1 MVSTSVTQ
9 PGLAPDGDLP
19 LHEPQSGEVKT
30 PGVLAGRARLVAYSI
45 ADQAFAV
52 GGMFLANVAL
62 ARVRSKEEYGA
73 FALCYSVYT
82 FLAGLHNAII
92 LEPFTVFGSGRYHQK
107 FQSYARLMRRR
118 NAALCAGLSVVLL
131 FVWLMLRWIAPQ
143 FALPVF
149 LGMALTSGVLMTG
162 TFIRRAFYIERR
174 PDLAAGFSISFVI
187 ALGILLA
194 LAIRNHWLTGFTTF
208 TIAALGWSAAALVM
222 RKAVP
227 GRDAPQNFHKIETGY
242 WSEHWKYSR
251 WVLATAFVFQLMTQ
265 GYYWLVAGFLSVKD
279 LAGLRAMH
287 LLVTPVDQLFIAF
300 TLLILPMMAHRYAT
314 GQPGALISLWAKYS
328 LLFLAITAAF
338 ALAVRAVSLP
348 LLHFIYGGKFDELS
362 RLLALLVFVPLI
374 MGVGN
379 ATNAA
384 LKAIERP
391 SAVFYAYVASGLVT
405 FLAGTPLVIRY
416 GVRGAVYGML
426 LSAAAYTL
434 MLLASWLPFRFRTAG
449 QSRTKEVISC

>member
-9 PGLAPDGDLP
+9 PGLASDGALP
-19 LHEPQSGEVKT
+19 FDPAKSGEVKT
-30 PGVLAGRARLVAYSI
+30 AGMLAGRARLVAYSI
-45 ADQAFAV
+45 ADQGFAV

-73 FALCYSVYT
+73 FALCYSVFT

-92 LEPFTVFGSGRYHQK
+92 LEPFTVFGSGRYHQH
-107 FQSYARLMRRR
+107 FQSYARLMRKR
-118 NAALCAGLSVVLL
+118 NAALCVGLSILL
-131 FVWLMLRWIAPQ
+131 LGVWLMLQWIAPQ
-143 FALPVF
+143 YALPVF
-149 LGMALTSGVLMTG
+149 LGMALCSGFLMTG
-162 TFIRRAFYIERR
+162 TFIRRAFYIENR
-174 PDLAAGFSISFVI
+174 PDLAAGFSVSFVVVL
-187 ALGILLA
+187 AILLGV
-194 LAIRNHWLTGFTTF
+194 AIRNHRLTGFITF
-208 TIAALGWSAAALVM
+208 TIVALGWSAGALVM
-222 RKAVP
+222 RKVIP
-227 GRDAPQNFHKIETGY
+227 GRDVSQDFRTIEAGY

-251 WVLATAFVFQLMTQ
+251 WVLGTALVFQFMTQ
-265 GYYWLVAGFLSVKD
+265 GYYWLVAGFLSVRD

-338 ALAVRAVSLP
+338 ALAVRALSLP
-348 LLHFIYGGKFDELS
+348 LLHLIYGGKFDELS

-405 FLAGTPLVIRY
+405 FLAGAPLVMSY
-416 GVRGAVYGML
+416 GLRGAVYGML

-434 MLLASWLPFRFRTAG
+434 MLLAFWLPFQFWTARE
-449 QSRTKEVISC
+449 SRTKEVISC

>member
-9 PGLAPDGDLP
+9 PGLAPDGDVP
-19 LHEPQSGEVKT
+19 LHETQSGEVKT
-30 PGVLAGRARLVAYSI
+30 AGVLAGRARLVAYSI

-62 ARVRSKEEYGA
+62 ARARSKEEYGA

-149 LGMALTSGVLMTG
+149 LGMAITSGVLMTG

-208 TIAALGWSAAALVM
+208 TIAALGWSDYYLDVFLVTNKRIM
-222 RKAVP
+222 KVE
-227 GRDAPQNFHKIETGY
+227 Q
-242 WSEHWKYSR
+242 
-251 WVLATAFVFQLMTQ
+251 
-265 GYYWLVAGFLSVKD
+265 
-279 LAGLRAMH
+279 AGLFNRVVAE
-287 LLVTPVDQLFIAF
+287 LELENIQDITSSVIGPLR
-300 TLLILPMMAHRYAT
+300 TLLDFGDLSIQTASEVNKI
-314 GQPGALISLWAKYS
+314 QPKDIPHPVRVRRRIMELCTAKKNH
-328 LLFLAITAAF
+328 
-338 ALAVRAVSLP
+338 P
-348 LLHFIYGGKFDELS
+348 H
-362 RLLALLVFVPLI
+362 P
-374 MGVGN
+374 
-379 ATNAA
+379 
-384 LKAIERP
+384 
-391 SAVFYAYVASGLVT
+391 
-405 FLAGTPLVIRY
+405 
-416 GVRGAVYGML
+416 
-426 LSAAAYTL
+426 
-434 MLLASWLPFRFRTAG
+434 
-449 QSRTKEVISC
+449 

>member
-9 PGLAPDGDLP
+9 PGLAPDGDVP

-30 PGVLAGRARLVAYSI
+30 AGVLAGRARLVAYSI

-222 RKAVP
+222 RKVVP

-314 GQPGALISLWAKYS
+314 GQPRRADFPVGKIFASVSGDHRGFRSRGPCREPAV
-328 LLFLAITAAF
+328 TAF
-338 ALAVRAVSLP
+338 HLR
-348 LLHFIYGGKFDELS
+348 
-362 RLLALLVFVPLI
+362 R
-374 MGVGN
+374 
-379 ATNAA
+379 
-384 LKAIERP
+384 
-391 SAVFYAYVASGLVT
+391 
-405 FLAGTPLVIRY
+405 
-416 GVRGAVYGML
+416 
-426 LSAAAYTL
+426 
-434 MLLASWLPFRFRTAG
+434 
-449 QSRTKEVISC
+449 EV